1 MNFKSDQEPRSWHR
15 AARLLAPYVLPYRC
29 RIGSAMVCLLIA
41 VALRIVEPLPLQFIL
56 DRVLAEQLSGN
67 AATNE
72 PDAIAILTVC
82 AIAVVLI
89 ACVRAIVEYLRVV
102 TFAWIGNRVVTQ
114 LRRDVFQHLQSLSLS
129 FHNRARSGDLTIRLV
144 GDLNMI
150 RDVAVTALLPMLAS
164 VLILTG
170 MSAVMLWMHVWL
182 GMLAIS
188 VFPLFWLSA
197 TKSSRKI
204 HTAAKQQRSREGAL
218 AATANESLSSVKVV
232 QALSLEHHFA
242 DKFGAHSQKSMREG
256 VKTSRLSAALERKV
270 DVMIAIASA
279 LVLWQGARY
288 VMAGEL
294 TIGGL
299 VVFLAYL
306 KRGFKPLQDFA
317 KYTGR
322 LSKALAA
329 ADRVLEILE
338 TSPDVRDSP
347 NAVDAPAFE
356 GKIQFRNVT
365 FGYRADTPIFK
376 NVSFT
381 IAPGE
386 IVAIVGPSGVGKSTL
401 LSLICRLHDPD
412 GGTILVDGHDIR
424 DWTVTSLRRQ
434 QSIVMQDNAV
444 FATTVRENIAIADA
458 DATDAEVEA
467 AALTASAHE
476 FITALPDGYNTL
488 LGERG
493 ANLSRGQTQRLAIA
507 RATIQSPPIFL
518 VDEPTTGLD
527 EQNERMVVEG
537 ILRAS
542 EGRTTLIVTHQM
554 EIATHADKVFV
565 LHQGEIIEIG
575 SHDELMGKEGVYAT
589 MYRNQQ
595 QGRSKLEYA
604 LQQ

>member
-1 MNFKSDQEPRSWHR
+1 MT
-15 AARLLAPYVLPYRC
+15 
-29 RIGSAMVCLLIA
+29 CLFIA
-41 VALRIVEPLPLQFIL
+41 VAMRIVEPLPLQFIL
-56 DRVLAEQLSGN
+56 DRVLVEHLSG
-67 AATNE
+67 APVTDG
-72 PDAIAILTVC
+72 PSTTSLLTAC

-89 ACVRAIVEYLRVV
+89 AGVRAIVEYIRVV
-102 TFAWIGNRVVTQ
+102 MFAWIGNRVVTQ

-129 FHNRARSGDLTIRLV
+129 FHNRSRSGDLTIRLV

-164 VLILTG
+164 VLILIG

-188 VFPLFWLSA
+188 VFPLFCLSA

-204 HTAAKQQRSREGAL
+204 HAAAKQQRSREGAL

-232 QALSLEHHFA
+232 QALSLENHFA
-242 DKFGAHSQKSMREG
+242 DVFGAHSQKSMRDG

-270 DVMIAIASA
+270 DVLIAIASA

-288 VMAGEL
+288 VLAGEL

-338 TSPDVRDSP
+338 TSPDVQESP
-347 NAVDAPAFE
+347 EAEDAPAFKGE
-356 GKIQFRNVT
+356 IEFRDVS
-365 FGYRADTPIFK
+365 FGYCTDTPIFR

-386 IVAIVGPSGVGKSTL
+386 TVAVVGSSGVGKSTL

-412 GGTILVDGHDIR
+412 TGLVLVDGQDIR
-424 DWTVTSLRRQ
+424 DWTITSLRRQ

-444 FATTVRENIAIADA
+444 FATTVRENIAIANSDVS
-458 DATDAEVEA
+458 DAEVEA
-467 AALTASAHE
+467 AARTASAHD
-476 FITALPDGYNTL
+476 FIAALPDGYDTL

-493 ANLSRGQTQRLAIA
+493 ANLSRGQVQRLAIA
-507 RATIQSPPIFL
+507 RATIQSLPIFL

-542 EGRTTLIVTHQM
+542 TGRTTLIVTHQL
-554 EIATHADKVFV
+554 ELATHADKVLV
-565 LHQGEIIEIG
+565 LHRGVIAETG
-575 SHDELMGKEGVYAT
+575 SHEELMGQGGIYAT

-595 QGRSKLEYA
+595 QGRSKLEHA